1 MAQGISSLGA
11 PAMNE
16 FSPSVRLLRSMI
28 QSVLAA
34 IIVGGVLLGGTMNS
48 RAVDPTTVNGDLL
61 IDAKGE
67 VEVHYN
73 GRKLVL
79 REGPGNGQH
88 FVMKVP
94 ERAYKAGDV
103 IVLRVR
109 SPFVYRAVVAA
120 INLTGK
126 GGQIAIKKSD
136 WRFLGV
142 NQDARKITAADIAAC
157 QAVPVAA
164 SPDPNG
170 ADGRDKLGILPES
183 QGGSEWVKT
192 EKQLNDFYCIG
203 FVIAPEM
210 LKSPLPARK

>member
-1 MAQGISSLGA
+1 M
-11 PAMNE
+11 
-16 FSPSVRLLRSMI
+16 
-28 QSVLAA
+28 LAA
-34 IIVGGVLLGGTMNS
+34 IVVGCILLVGALNS
-48 RAVDPTTVNGDLL
+48 RALDPATVNGDLL

-79 REGPGNGQH
+79 REQPGNGQH

-103 IVLRVR
+103 IVLRVQ
-109 SPFVYRAVVAA
+109 SPFVYRAIVAA

-126 GGQIAIKKSD
+126 TGQIAIKKSD
-136 WRFLGV
+136 WRFLGE

-157 QAVPVAA
+157 QALPVSA

-192 EKQLNDFYCIG
+192 EKQLNGWYCVG
-203 FVIAPEM
+203 FVLTPEM
-210 LKSPLPARK
+210 LKTPLPARK